1 VVGADGGDSLPEAFV
16 HPDPVPKN
24 VIFTADGPVLVD
36 WTSAGRGPRLAS
48 MTLVLR
54 SGWAAV
60 PFMRGYAR
68 KVSLIEEERDRLA
81 GLLFSRALIDAVF
94 RACRD
99 PKTVPGTAKR
109 LGAVRRQSEEKAAAL
124 LAI

>member
-1 VVGADGGDSLPEAFV
+1 
-16 HPDPVPKN
+16 

-48 MTLVLR
+48 VTRVLR

-68 KVSLIEEERDRLA
+68 KVSLIDEERDRLA

-94 RACRD
+94 RVCRD
-99 PKTVPGTAKR
+99 PKTVPATAKR
-109 LGAVRRQSEEKAAAL
+109 LGAVRRQSEERAAAL
-124 LAI
+124 LAV